1 MVIML
6 PSIGYTPFMGTLFKF
21 GIAYLLAPTFVAGV
35 AWLVAAALGV
45 TMVGGVMVLAVA
57 LGLVLAI
64 AIWKAAC
71 RWMRNRTSPVRRRH
85 PRPAAWYQWR

>member
-6 PSIGYTPFMGTLFKF
+6 PSIGYTPCMGTLFKF
-21 GIAYLLAPTFVAGV
+21 GIAYLLAPAFVAGA
-35 AWLVAAALGV
+35 AWLVAAALGI
-45 TMVGGVMVLAVA
+45 TMVGGVVVSAVA
-57 LGLVLAI
+57 FGLVLAV

-71 RWMRNRTSPVRRRH
+71 RRIRNRLSPVRRRH

>member
-1 MVIML
+1 
-6 PSIGYTPFMGTLFKF
+6 MGTLFKF

-45 TMVGGVMVLAVA
+45 TMVGGVVVSAVA

-71 RWMRNRTSPVRRRH
+71 RRIRNHLSPVRRRH

>member
-1 MVIML
+1 
-6 PSIGYTPFMGTLFKF
+6 MGTLFKF

-45 TMVGGVMVLAVA
+45 KMVGVVVVLAVA
-57 LGLVLAI
+57 LGLVFAI
-64 AIWKAAC
+64 AIWKVAC

>member
-1 MVIML
+1 
-6 PSIGYTPFMGTLFKF
+6 MGTLFKL

-45 TMVGGVMVLAVA
+45 TMVGGVVVLAIA

-64 AIWKAAC
+64 AIWKAAS
-71 RWMRNRTSPVRRRH
+71 RRMKNRLSPVRRRH